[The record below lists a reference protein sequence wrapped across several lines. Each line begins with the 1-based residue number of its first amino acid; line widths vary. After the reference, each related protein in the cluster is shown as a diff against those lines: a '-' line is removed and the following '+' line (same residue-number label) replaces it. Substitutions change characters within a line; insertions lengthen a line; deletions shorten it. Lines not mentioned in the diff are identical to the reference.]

1 MTSLN
6 LAHRQ
11 IGFLFVVIFC
21 VLGVGGTPALDQTHN
36 ELIAAQVPTAVK
48 VIDAYHAAEA
58 VTSKRTL
65 HIVYWTPSDRDPAP
79 QYRERL
85 TRALFDI
92 REFYLREMRRLGFG
106 DRTIRLAIDAD
117 GMLTVPVVRGNKPY
131 SEYDVKSGGAIRKEC
146 LPALQAAG
154 IDADQETLVIFCNMS
169 NWDPQTSVMSQNSP
183 YYAGG
188 GLRSGTA
195 WQVDSPLLDSDLIGK
210 KEPMLKDGQY
220 GRISVGKY
228 NSIFVGGVCHELGH
242 ALGLPHNLERVTE
255 RPRYGTSLMGS
266 GNRTYGEDRRGEGLG
281 SFLTLADGLRLA
293 SHPLFT
299 GSTKGIDLPANA
311 RLSDVAMELDK
322 DAKSFTFSANVT
334 ADPPAYAVIGYMD
347 PSGGNDYDATT
358 VTAIPA
364 ANGRFSLRC
373 DALKAGKSGSLR
385 VVVCQANG
393 GRISDNMLT
402 VPYSVS
408 DSGIADLTA
417 FQSRVKLKPLIA
429 ALIAKKGAAVQAELK
444 KLEQAAGTSD
454 GDVLLLDA
462 ARTLAATLD
471 LKPGPSPAEATGK
484 SCRLSESQWK
494 EAKVGWDQPVVNR
507 LPNETVALHVG
518 GQLFARGLYAH
529 APSKHTY
536 DLAGKWN
543 RITGSAGLADGN
555 EGSVIFVI
563 EGDGKEL
570 WRSKKIT
577 DASRAE
583 INLDVSNIKELT
595 LIVEDSGNGNSN
607 DWGVWVEP
615 NLERQFAK
623 SSSAR

>member
-1 MTSLN
+1 MTLLN
-6 LAHRQ
+6 LALRQ
-11 IGFLFVVIFC
+11 IRFLFVVIGC
-21 VLGVGGTPALDQTHN
+21 VLGVGGTPACGQTHD
-36 ELIAAQVPTAVK
+36 ELIATQVPTAVK
-48 VIDAYHAAEA
+48 VIEAYHGAEA
-58 VTSKRTL
+58 VPSKRTL

-79 QYRERL
+79 QFRERL
-85 TRALFDI
+85 TRVLFDV
-92 REFYLREMRRLGFG
+92 RGFYLREMRRLGFG
-106 DRTIRLAIDAD
+106 ERTIRLAVDAG
-117 GMLTVPVVRGNKPY
+117 GMLTVHVVRGSKPY
-131 SEYDVKSGGAIRKEC
+131 SEYNVTSGSAIRKEC
-146 LPALQAAG
+146 LPVLQAAG

-188 GLRSGTA
+188 SLRSGTA

-210 KEPMLKDGQY
+210 QEPLLKDGQY

-242 ALGLPHNLERVTE
+242 ALGLPHNLERGTE

-281 SFLTLADGLRLA
+281 SFLTLADGMRLA

-299 GSTKGIDLPANA
+299 GSAKGINLPANA
-311 RLSDVAMELDK
+311 KLSDVAVELDR
-322 DAKSFTFSANVT
+322 DAKSFTFSARVT

-358 VTAIPA
+358 VTAIPD
-364 ANGRFSLRC
+364 ANGRISLGC
-373 DALKAGKSGSLR
+373 DALKADKSGSLR

-393 GRISDNMLT
+393 GRIDDNVLT

-417 FQSRVKLKPLIA
+417 FQSRVKLKPLMA
-429 ALIAKKGAAVQAELK
+429 ALMAKNGKAVPAELK
-444 KLEQAAGTSD
+444 KLEQAAGKSD
-454 GDVLLLDA
+454 GDLLLLDA

-471 LKPGPSPAEATGK
+471 FKPGPSPAAATGK
-484 SCRLSESQWK
+484 TCRLSESQWK
-494 EAKVGWDQPVVNR
+494 EAKVGWGQPVVNR

-518 GQLFARGLYAH
+518 GRLFARGLYAH
-529 APSKHTY
+529 APSAYTFE
-536 DLAGKWN
+536 LAGKWN
-543 RITGSAGLADGN
+543 RLTGSAGLADDH
-555 EGSVIFVI
+555 EGSVVFVI
-563 EGDGKEL
+563 QGDGKEL
-570 WRSKKIT
+570 WRSQKIA
-577 DASRAE
+577 DATLAE

-595 LIVEDSGNGNSN
+595 LTVEDSGNGNTS

-615 NLERQFAK
+615 NLERYTSHGSK
-623 SSSAR
+623 